1 MAWALRKRKEEGIS
15 LLWTSIVNLVLDE
28 KRTAPSDTERLRA
41 LRRQGGF
48 FVLGPRTRVRVT
60 GADRLR
66 YLNGQL
72 SNDLRRL
79 VPGEAIPALLLT
91 AKGKLCA
98 DVFVW
103 IDGESLIVEA
113 EAALGEALVTRLER
127 YAVSDDVAFELLPPS
142 AERCHFLARSPQGG
156 RACEFAASVS
166 RESIVPAPPN
176 DLPEAETRR
185 NRIAADRARH
195 PALGTANFPRI
206 LFLRKLVSIG
216 SQLISKKVATLARRS
231 SRASIASDESIAIF
245 ADLSGT
251 SSLRASRAAI
261 LVMPVA
267 DKVRSPHQR
276 RCSIPNCKR
285 RFRSASSTARRL
297 SCRSPS

>member
-1 MAWALRKRKEEGIS
+1 M
-15 LLWTSIVNLVLDE
+15 NLVLDE

-48 FVLGPRTRVRVT
+48 FVLGQRTRVRVT

-66 YLNGQL
+66 YLTGQL

-142 AERCHFLARSPQGG
+142 RGTLSFIWLDLRREGGLANSPPRCRGSRRASSAERSARS
-156 RACEFAASVS
+156 
-166 RESIVPAPPN
+166 
-176 DLPEAETRR
+176 ETRR
-185 NRIAADRARH
+185 D
-195 PALGTANFPRI
+195 
-206 LFLRKLVSIG
+206 
-216 SQLISKKVATLARRS
+216 
-231 SRASIASDESIAIF
+231 
-245 ADLSGT
+245 
-251 SSLRASRAAI
+251 
-261 LVMPVA
+261 
-267 DKVRSPHQR
+267 
-276 RCSIPNCKR
+276 
-285 RFRSASSTARRL
+285 
-297 SCRSPS
+297 

>member
-1 MAWALRKRKEEGIS
+1 M
-15 LLWTSIVNLVLDE
+15 NLVLNE
-28 KRTAPSDTERLRA
+28 KRTAPSETERLRA

-48 FVLGPRTRVRVT
+48 FVLGQRTRVRVT

-66 YLNGQL
+66 YLTGQL

-142 AERCHFLARSPQGG
+142 AERCHLFGSISAG
-156 RACEFAASVS
+156 REGLRIS
-166 RESIVPAPPN
+166 RLGVEGVDVTSPPN
-176 DLPEAETRR
+176 DLPEAKRDEIELLRIERGLPRWDRELSGDTLPQEVGLD
-185 NRIAADRARH
+185 RIAVDFNKGCYVGQEVVSRIHSVGRVNRH
-195 PALGTANFPRI
+195 LCGF
-206 LFLRKLVSIG
+206 IG
-216 SQLISKKVATLARRS
+216 DFEP
-231 SRASIASDESIAIF
+231 SRA
-245 ADLSGT
+245 G
-251 SSLRASRAAI
+251 AAI
-261 LVMPVA
+261 LVDASGRQSGRLTSAMFHPELRKTVA
-267 DKVRSPHQR
+267 LGFLHGQTLELSFALQDESGACLGTAERSQFPLV
-276 RCSIPNCKR
+276 S
-285 RFRSASSTARRL
+285 
-297 SCRSPS
+297 

>member
-1 MAWALRKRKEEGIS
+1 
-15 LLWTSIVNLVLDE
+15 VNLVLDE

-48 FVLGPRTRVRVT
+48 FVLGQRTRVRVT

-66 YLNGQL
+66 YLTGQL

-142 AERCHFLARSPQGG
+142 AERCHLFGSISAG
-156 RACEFAASVS
+156 REGLRIRRLGV
-166 RESIVPAPPN
+166 EGVDVPAPPN
-176 DLPEAETRR
+176 DLPEAKRDEIELLRIERGLPRWDRELSGDTLPQEVGLD
-185 NRIAADRARH
+185 RIAVDFNKGCYVGQEVVSRIHSVGRVNRH
-195 PALGTANFPRI
+195 LCGFVGDFDPSLAAAATLVDAGGRKSGRLTSAKFHPELRKTVALGFLQGQPTESSFVLQDESGACLGTAERSQFP
-206 LFLRKLVSIG
+206 L
-216 SQLISKKVATLARRS
+216 
-231 SRASIASDESIAIF
+231 
-245 ADLSGT
+245 LS
-251 SSLRASRAAI
+251 
-261 LVMPVA
+261 
-267 DKVRSPHQR
+267 
-276 RCSIPNCKR
+276 
-285 RFRSASSTARRL
+285 
-297 SCRSPS
+297 